1 MKNVLRK
8 LWEDD
13 AGIVA
18 LEYLLVATIV
28 GLGLVVGLASVF
40 EAMTVEL
47 TELSNAILCIDQTYE
62 VAGFSSVDSAG
73 GIIGVRRGSRAL
85 DLDRVNT
92 ITRTRSAPHV
102 IEVTP

>member
-1 MKNVLRK
+1 

-62 VAGFSSVDSAG
+62 VAGYTSINASG
-73 GIIGVRRGSRAL
+73 GQIGVRRGSRAY
-85 DLDRVNT
+85 DLDRVNS
-92 ITRTRSAPHV
+92 ITRTRAAAHT